1 MPYQEEITWRD
12 IMPLQWDQEKYT
24 TGYAH
29 IDEQHFQLFDGLNSL
44 LIFLKDASNIEQPEE
59 QEKAVELISFLGEY
73 ALNHFRDEEALFAKT
88 DHPMKVVNEEEHRRF
103 VTKYLE
109 YKNKLTAGAI
119 TRGSL
124 IQLHIF
130 LQIWLIKHISK
141 VDVAL
146 RDCAAKEEA
155 AQAAAS
161 DFSKKSGVFNR
172 FLSLFQK
179 KRAAA

>member
-1 MPYQEEITWRD
+1 MPYKEEIVWRD
-12 IMPLQWDQEKYT
+12 IMPLQWDQERYT

-59 QEKAVELISFLGEY
+59 QEKAVELINFLGEY
-73 ALNHFRDEEALFAKT
+73 AANHFRDEEALFAKSN
-88 DHPMKVVNEEEHRRF
+88 HPMKVVNEEEHRRF

-130 LQIWLIKHISK
+130 LQSWLVKHISK

-155 AQAAAS
+155 EQAAAN
-161 DFSKKSGVFNR
+161 DFAKKQGVFIR

-179 KRAAA
+179 KRLAA